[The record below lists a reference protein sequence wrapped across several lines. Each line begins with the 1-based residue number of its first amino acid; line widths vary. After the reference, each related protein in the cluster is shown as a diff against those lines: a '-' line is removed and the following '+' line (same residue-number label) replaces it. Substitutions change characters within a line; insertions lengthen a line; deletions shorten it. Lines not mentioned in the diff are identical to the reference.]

1 MSAYQDNGRQGKLF
15 IAGGVAALVSG
26 FLLQAFA
33 VNSAATEAPPQWSS
47 SYGTMSGLAQIAGL
61 LMLGGLILT
70 VIGVIRYAQSGSDGR
85 TLAFTPAPAGPT
97 MAAMPVTP
105 APVVVATSAAPV
117 STLPFCSSCGA
128 RITGEGRFCSSCGT
142 STAH

>member
-26 FLLQAFA
+26 S
-33 VNSAATEAPPQWSS
+33 NEAPPQWSS

-85 TLAFTPAPAGPT
+85 TLAFTPAPAGPAV
-97 MAAMPVTP
+97 AAMPVTP